1 MAYTDIN
8 EKLKNLL
15 KSSIDSKRFE
25 WMPKGDIDSSRLR
38 VESPSRPLPLAHVIR
53 IYSIRSQI
61 SEEKKI
67 GVIGFRELLENLS
80 STDFDEVI
88 ITRMLDENDV
98 ASLIFTDPSETEL
111 LGILTFPKRQRVGS

>member
-1 MAYTDIN
+1 
-8 EKLKNLL
+8 
-15 KSSIDSKRFE
+15 
-25 WMPKGDIDSSRLR
+25 MPKGDIDSSRLR